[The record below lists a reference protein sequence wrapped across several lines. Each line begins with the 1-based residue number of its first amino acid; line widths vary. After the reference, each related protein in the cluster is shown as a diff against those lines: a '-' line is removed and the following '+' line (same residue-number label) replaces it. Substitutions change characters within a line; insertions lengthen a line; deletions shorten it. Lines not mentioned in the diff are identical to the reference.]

1 PDMAKTITALLQS
14 RGLPVLGIWPGNK
27 GNKAQAAF
35 LKAPHAEIGKYR
47 AIVHSPVIQSG
58 VHVADKAQHIS
69 HVMWIG
75 QGGKLAAPAIMQTL
89 GRVR

>member
-1 PDMAKTITALLQS
+1 MLQS
-14 RGLPVLGIWPGNK
+14 RGLPVLGVWPGNK

-35 LKAPHAEIGKYR
+35 LKDPHAEIAKYR

-58 VHVADKAQHIS
+58 VHVADKGKHIS

-75 QGGKLAAPAIMQTL
+75 KGGKLAAPAVMQTL